1 MQEILNNRL
10 IKTEMVACQ
19 TLDRT
24 CYGMELES
32 LYCEVIIRRMLKNFP
47 ELDIKV
53 NGKEYKES

>member
-1 MQEILNNRL
+1 
-10 IKTEMVACQ
+10 
-19 TLDRT
+19 
-24 CYGMELES
+24 MELES